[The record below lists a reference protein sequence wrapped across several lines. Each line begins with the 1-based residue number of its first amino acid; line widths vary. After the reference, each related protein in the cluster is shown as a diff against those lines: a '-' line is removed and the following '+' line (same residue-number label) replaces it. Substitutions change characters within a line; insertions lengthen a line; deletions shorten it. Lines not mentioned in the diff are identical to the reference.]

1 MSKPSEPSETL
12 GEVPPST
19 CISEWLLSQLELCDP
34 VGKQFKRKHPD
45 KHEERVVC
53 HALIQ

>member
-1 MSKPSEPSETL
+1 M
-12 GEVPPST
+12 
-19 CISEWLLSQLELCDP
+19 ELCDP

-53 HALIQ
+53 RLDTVTKVVWHVQLVA